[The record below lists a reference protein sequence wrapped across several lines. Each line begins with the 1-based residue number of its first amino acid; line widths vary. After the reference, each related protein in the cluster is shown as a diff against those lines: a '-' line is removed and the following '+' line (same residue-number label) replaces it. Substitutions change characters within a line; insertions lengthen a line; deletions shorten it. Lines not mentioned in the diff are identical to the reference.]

1 MVENKK
7 RGRKQKHIVNI
18 LKTRVWVEYLIQLT
32 KLSVDQLEM
41 QIGVLEN
48 QSIDK
53 AYRLRRYV
61 NGEHIPELA
70 YINKIEGFYPGS
82 KAIFEHLLW
91 EVLLTFERSQDEIN
105 GLIHKLQPEVK
116 NLLISDLN
124 EEQFKRKYFNE
135 STVKMLID
143 LGTIDCLVV
152 AILMV
157 QESIFLGSEKLREL
171 ALELYLGLTEKT
183 AQNPL
188 FFKIHPELFN
198 YMDMS
203 FKHYIFIAPNIRFSA
218 VIFWQAYRNKFWA
231 EDIMKSSEI
240 LEQSKK
246 IVFPNE
252 ITPKT
257 RVEPL
262 DGSSY
267 FDL

>member
-18 LKTRVWVEYLIQLT
+18 LKTRVWIEYLLQLT
-32 KLSVDQLEM
+32 ELSVDQLEM
-41 QIGVLEN
+41 QIAILEN

-61 NGEHIPELA
+61 NGDHIPEIA

-91 EVLLTFERSQDEIN
+91 VVLLTFERNQDEIN
-105 GLIHKLQPEVK
+105 DLIQKLQPEVK
-116 NLLISDLN
+116 KLLISDLN
-124 EEQFKRKYFNE
+124 EESVERKYFNE

-143 LGTIDCLVV
+143 LGTIDCFVV
-152 AILMV
+152 AVLMI

-171 ALELYLGLTEKT
+171 ALELYLGLTEKI

-203 FKHYIFIAPNIRFSA
+203 FKHYIFIAPNIRLSA
-218 VIFWQAYRNKFWA
+218 VIFWQAYRDNFWA
-231 EDIMKSSEI
+231 NDTKKSSEI

-246 IVFPNE
+246 YVLPKE

-257 RVEPL
+257 RVESL
-262 DGSSY
+262 DGNSY
-267 FDL
+267 FD